1 MTDQR
6 FGLIAGRYAL
16 RDQLG
21 HGGMGR
27 VWLAHDEML
36 DRDVAIKEVAPPSP
50 LSPEESDLLRFLIFR
65 EARAAGRINHP
76 HVVKIFDVVQTERW
90 PWLVMEY
97 VPSVNLQRSV
107 HEDGPLSPV
116 EVAKIGL
123 SILEALVA
131 AHDAGVLHR
140 DVKPDNVLLADDG
153 RVVLGDFGLASVD
166 ADGKVTR
173 TGQLG
178 TPQYVAPE
186 RARHGIS
193 SREADLWSL
202 GATLYA
208 AVEGRS
214 PYGRESV
221 LETLAA
227 LAVDEPDPM
236 RLAGPLAPVLSG
248 LLRRNPADRTQPE
261 ILAEQLRK
269 VISGE
274 ALPPAPTPPIIV
286 LPEPEPPRPSRIR
299 AIVLALIA
307 AAIAAAG
314 AYVLAKGDL
323 FNSGLPN
330 APAVSLSPAI
340 GTVVGVGLLAC
351 DHQPARPATVP
362 INVAPPPEE
371 KPLVDGWEWFLG
383 EPEFRTGVPG
393 GWSYWRSGQTVCF
406 RDPRSSRVLAV
417 VKGRSDVETLPGYT
431 ELRSG
436 EVFRV
441 EREWLIEFTYTG
453 IDQSRFVMAL
463 FTTNFT
469 VLWSSDTFDTGL
481 TRSYH
486 GVLKGSFRDRAGA
499 AGATP
504 APSNG

>member
-50 LSPEESDLLRFLIFR
+50 LSPEEADLLRFLIFR

-97 VPSVNLQRSV
+97 VPSINLQRVV
-107 HEDGPLSPV
+107 HEDGPLSPI

-123 SILEALVA
+123 SILEALMA

-166 ADGKVTR
+166 TDGKVTR

-186 RARHGIS
+186 RARHGLS
-193 SREADLWSL
+193 SREADYWSL

-227 LAVDEPDPM
+227 LAVDDPDPM

-261 ILAEQLRK
+261 VLEEQLRK
-269 VISGE
+269 VIAGE
-274 ALPPAPTPPIIV
+274 SLPPAPTPP
-286 LPEPEPPRPSRIR
+286 LTLPPAPEPEPQRPRLSKTR
-299 AIVLALIA
+299 AIVLAIVA
-307 AAIAAAG
+307 ATILAAVGFALTRG
-314 AYVLAKGDL
+314 RL
-323 FNSGLPN
+323 FTGSSPVDS
-330 APAVSLSPAI
+330 PSSVSQTILK
-340 GTVVGVGLLAC
+340 GVGLLSC
-351 DHQPARPATVP
+351 DQQPARPGQVP
-362 INVAPPPEE
+362 INVPPPPNED
-371 KPLVDGWEWFLG
+371 PLLEGW
-383 EPEFRTGVPG
+383 
-393 GWSYWRSGQTVCF
+393 
-406 RDPRSSRVLAV
+406 
-417 VKGRSDVETLPGYT
+417 
-431 ELRSG
+431 
-436 EVFRV
+436 
-441 EREWLIEFTYTG
+441 
-453 IDQSRFVMAL
+453 
-463 FTTNFT
+463 
-469 VLWSSDTFDTGL
+469 
-481 TRSYH
+481 
-486 GVLKGSFRDRAGA
+486 
-499 AGATP
+499 
-504 APSNG
+504 